1 MNDLTRVHL
10 LRYALIFVGLLFTA
24 IVYPFIM
31 SWWPSAGHM
40 ELDQTEQMLLSVYA
54 TLGIFLLLAA
64 RKPLQNR
71 SLIWFTVWSSVAHAG
86 VMTVQAIHA
95 PGERAHLLGG
105 SGGLLIVA
113 ILLAVLTP
121 RGVVTEAD
129 NN

>member
-1 MNDLTRVHL
+1 
-10 LRYALIFVGLLFTA
+10 
-24 IVYPFIM
+24 
-31 SWWPSAGHM
+31 M
-40 ELDQTEQMLLSVYA
+40 ELDQTEQMLLSVQV
-54 TLGIFLLLAA
+54 TLGVFLLIAS
-64 RKPLQNR
+64 RNPMR
-71 SLIWFTVWSSVAHAG
+71 YRGLIWFTVWSSVAHAG